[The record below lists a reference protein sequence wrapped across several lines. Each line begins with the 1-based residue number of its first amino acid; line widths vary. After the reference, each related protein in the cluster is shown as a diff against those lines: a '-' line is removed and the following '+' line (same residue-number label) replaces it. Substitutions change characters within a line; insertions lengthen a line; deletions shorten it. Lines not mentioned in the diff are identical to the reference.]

1 MKSYTSHYVFQRI
14 TAAILLFII
23 PWFLY
28 TLLETRHMGYAEIV
42 NTFGSP
48 WSVALVFLMLVSG
61 FFHGFLGIQTICL
74 DYLPNVKIRSAVIF
88 GVGILFIF
96 LTAFSTFSL
105 VRLMA
110 GAVA

>member
-1 MKSYTSHYVFQRI
+1 MKSYTSHYVYQRI
-14 TAAILLFII
+14 TAVVLLFIV

-28 TLLETRHMGYAEIV
+28 TVFQTRHAGYAEIV
-42 NTFGSP
+42 EIFSKP

-74 DYLPNVKIRSAVIF
+74 DYIPNLKTRLTI
-88 GVGILFIF
+88 IF
-96 LTAFSTFSL
+96 LVAALFVFLGVLGTFSL

-110 GAVA
+110 EAVV